1 MYSGD
6 PANRSAMR
14 KLAIAAAVLLP
25 LITGCAS
32 VDYGG
37 SIGGLLDMILDAAP
51 SDTSTRAG
59 KQKMWDWE
67 NRHGP
72 DSP

>member
-1 MYSGD
+1 
-6 PANRSAMR
+6 MR
-14 KLAIAAAVLLP
+14 GLAIAILLLLP
-25 LITGCAS
+25 LCGCAS
-32 VDYGG
+32 FDTGG
-37 SIGGLLDMILDAAP
+37 CLGGLLDMFIDPAP